1 VIKTPEITFIAVE
14 AGADAEMPKDD
25 VTESEISE
33 EIEAENS

>member
-1 VIKTPEITFIAVE
+1 VIKAQEITFIAVE

-25 VTESEISE
+25 VTESEVSE